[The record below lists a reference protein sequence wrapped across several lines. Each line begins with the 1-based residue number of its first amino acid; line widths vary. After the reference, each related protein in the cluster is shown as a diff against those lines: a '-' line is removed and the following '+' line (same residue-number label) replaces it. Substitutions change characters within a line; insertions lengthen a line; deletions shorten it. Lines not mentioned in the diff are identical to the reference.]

1 MRISTKGRYALAAM
15 THMAAQYD
23 SGENLTV
30 ISIAERLG
38 TSKIYLEQIFSLLK
52 RGGLLNSVKG
62 AQGGYQLARI
72 PRQITVGDILS
83 AVELS
88 LFEKTK
94 DTASDNAP
102 EIDKAIRLSVFDV
115 LDKNIKETLS
125 HITLEDLVLAAEK
138 NRTDDRMMFY
148 I

>member
-15 THMAAQYD
+15 IHMAAHYD

-52 RGGLLNSVKG
+52 RSGLLNSVKG
-62 AQGGYQLARI
+62 AQGGYQLVRF
-72 PRQITVGDILS
+72 PRQITAADILS

-88 LFEKTK
+88 LFEETK
-94 DTASDNAP
+94 DTASGSAP
-102 EIDKAIRLSVFDV
+102 EINKAIRLTVFAE
-115 LDKNIKETLS
+115 LDKKIKDTLGN
-125 HITLEDLVLAAEK
+125 ITLETLVLAAEHHK
-138 NRTDDRMMFY
+138 TDDKMMFY